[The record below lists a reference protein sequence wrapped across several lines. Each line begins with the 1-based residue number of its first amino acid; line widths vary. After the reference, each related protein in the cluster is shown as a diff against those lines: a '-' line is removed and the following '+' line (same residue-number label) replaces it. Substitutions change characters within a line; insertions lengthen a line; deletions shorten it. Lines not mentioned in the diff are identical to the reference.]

1 MSLVETAE
9 QAKQDAAYKE
19 ALVEVLYQLADDDF
33 IISYRG
39 SEWLGLAPHIEEDVA
54 FSSITQ
60 NTMGHAM
67 LFYQLLEEL
76 GEGDADALAH
86 ERISNE
92 RRNGTYFEI
101 KNGSGTYLEEPQ
113 YDWALAV
120 VRNYLYEAFKKVKL
134 EEALKS
140 SYAPLRNTADKV
152 LMEQPYHLG
161 HWKTWITQLQGS
173 SQEAKERIQSRLD
186 EAWKQIG
193 DAFELG
199 PKADDILAK
208 EILSSSETLKQRW
221 LDSVKET
228 LTYVPNG
235 DLASELGNGRA
246 KEHTDQ
252 LDQALATLSEVYN
265 SDREAVW

>member
-1 MSLVETAE
+1 MSLVTLEE
-9 QAKQDAAYKE
+9 AKQDAAYKE
-19 ALVEVLYQLADDDF
+19 ALLEVLYQFADDDF

-60 NTMGHAM
+60 NTMGHAN

-76 GEGDADALAH
+76 EEGDADALAH
-86 ERISNE
+86 ERLSNE

-101 KNGSGTYLEEPQ
+101 PNGTGTYLEEPR

-120 VRNYLYEAFKKVKL
+120 VRNYLYEVFKKVKL
-134 EEALKS
+134 EAALES
-140 SYAPLRNTADKV
+140 SYEPLRHAAEKV

-161 HWKTWITQLQGS
+161 HWRTWITQLQDAS
-173 SQEAKERIQSRLD
+173 PEAKERIQARLD

-199 PKADDILAK
+199 PKADDIVQK
-208 EILSSSETLKQRW
+208 GILPSSEVLEERW
-221 LDSVKET
+221 LEIVKET
-228 LTYVPNG
+228 LSYVPSG
-235 DLASELGNGRA
+235 SLGSELGNGRA
-246 KEHTDQ
+246 KEHTAD
-252 LDQALATLSEVYN
+252 LDDAIKILSEVYN
-265 SDREAVW
+265 LDREAVW